1 MKAMIITGAAS
12 GIGTALCKCY
22 AENGYYVF
30 GSVRNRKDA
39 KDLNVVLGDKGESV
53 IFDVTKKDEIRK
65 AYKQIAKKRISNY
78 NQNIV
83 HRLVA

>member
-1 MKAMIITGAAS
+1 MKAMIITGASS

-30 GSVRNRKDA
+30 GSVRNTKDA

-53 IFDVTKKDEIRK
+53 IFDVTKKDQIRK
-65 AYKQIAKKRISNY
+65 GYKQIAKKTLKIEILINNAGR
-78 NQNIV
+78 
-83 HRLVA
+83 